1 MGGSGA
7 GKTSLIS
14 ALCGRA
20 FYGKITGD
28 VKINGHD
35 KTPEESTYLVGF
47 VPSDDIMYSELTVE
61 VNITFAGNFQL
72 PAGTSMSKIK
82 ALVYDIMEKLGMVH
96 VANTIV
102 VEISIYYPLIRK

>member
-1 MGGSGA
+1 MGRSGP

-35 KTPEESTYLVGF
+35 TTIEENTHFVGF
-47 VPSDDIMYSELTVE
+47 VPQDDIMYSKLTVE
-61 VNITFAGNFQL
+61 ENVTFTGSFQL
-72 PAGTSMSKIK
+72 PASTSMAKIK
-82 ALVYDIMEKLGMVH
+82 ALVYDTMANLGLVR

-102 VEISIYYPLIRK
+102 GDVSRNYH